1 MDKKL
6 RRDLVPIV
14 SDYANTFGTDSGK
27 RVLDD
32 LEKSFGGSCYT
43 KGDPHDTAY
52 REGQRDVLMRI
63 KELIS
68 YAGLEIEEYEPPIKD
83 YLWKGENYA

>member
-1 MDKKL
+1 MYRKI

-14 SDYANTFGTDSGK
+14 SDYANTFGTDAGL
-27 RVLDD
+27 RVLAD
-32 LEKSFGGSCYT
+32 LEMSFGGSCYT

-52 REGQRDVLMRI
+52 REGQRDVLTRI

-68 YAGLEIEEYEPPIKD
+68 YSGLEVEEED
-83 YLWKGENYA
+83 QNVED

>member
-1 MDKKL
+1 MRLKI

-14 SDYANTFGTDSGK
+14 SDYANTFGTDAGL

-32 LEKSFGGSCYT
+32 LERSFGGSCYS

-52 REGQRDVLMRI
+52 KEGQRDILVRI

-68 YAGLEIEEYEPPIKD
+68 YSGLEVEEEV
-83 YLWKGENYA
+83 ENAEI

>member
-1 MDKKL
+1 MDRPKI

-14 SDYANTFGTDSGK
+14 SDYANTFGTDSGL

-43 KGDPHDTAY
+43 KGDSHDTSY
-52 REGQRDVLMRI
+52 KEGQRDILTRI

-68 YAGLEIEEYEPPIKD
+68 YSGLEVEEEE
-83 YLWKGENYA
+83 ENAEI

>member
-1 MDKKL
+1 LRLKI

-14 SDYANTFGTDSGK
+14 ADYANTFGTDSGL

-32 LEKSFGGSCYT
+32 LERSFGGSCYS

-52 REGQRDVLMRI
+52 KEGQRDILVRI

-68 YAGLEIEEYEPPIKD
+68 YSGLEVEEEE
-83 YLWKGENYA
+83 ENAEI

>member
-1 MDKKL
+1 VEQRKI
-6 RRDLVPIV
+6 RRDLVPMV
-14 SDYANTFGTDSGK
+14 ADYSNTFGTDSGL

-43 KGDPHDTAY
+43 KGDSYDTAY
-52 REGQRDVLMRI
+52 KEGQRDVLTRI

-68 YAGLEIEEYEPPIKD
+68 YSGLEVEEEEDPNVKR
-83 YLWKGENYA
+83 

>member
-1 MDKKL
+1 MYRKI

-14 SDYANTFGTDSGK
+14 SDYANTFGTDSGL
-27 RVLDD
+27 RVLAD
-32 LEKSFGGSCYT
+32 LEISFGGSCYT

-52 REGQRDVLMRI
+52 REGQRDVLTRI

-68 YAGLEIEEYEPPIKD
+68 YSGLEVEEED
-83 YLWKGENYA
+83 NYAQD

>member
-1 MDKKL
+1 MQLKI
-6 RRDLVPIV
+6 RRDMVPIV
-14 SDYANTFGTDSGK
+14 SDYANTFGTDSGL

-32 LEKSFGGSCYT
+32 LEKSFGGSCYS

-52 REGQRDVLMRI
+52 KEGQRDVLTRI

-68 YAGLEIEEYEPPIKD
+68 YSGLEVEEEE
-83 YLWKGENYA
+83 ENVEN

>member
-1 MDKKL
+1 MERKI

-14 SDYANTFGTDSGK
+14 SDYANTFGTDSGL

-32 LEKSFGGSCYT
+32 LEKAFGGSCYS
-43 KGDPHDTAY
+43 KGDSHDTAY
-52 REGQRDVLMRI
+52 KEGQRDVLTRI

-68 YAGLEIEEYEPPIKD
+68 YSGLEVEEEK
-83 YLWKGENYA
+83 ENAEI